1 MDRRGPALSP
11 DLDFVSGRRKLRAAP
26 RARRLRRLVQCPAE
40 RPAPRIGHGAE
51 SSRVRL
57 RLDRIPLRHNLR
69 AGLRLRPDG
78 DDSLH
83 QLLVLPGNANLRL
96 PDHAVLD
103 QGHDRRI
110 AQQGSGRHR
119 RRLGRNRRHGAA
131 PVTLAILGLAFIVL
145 VIVGL
150 PISFAVGVASVIA
163 TFLLSGVDNATIVQ
177 RMLTAINT
185 FPLLAVIFFVFA
197 GVLMARGGIARRLV
211 MMAEVLVG
219 WLPGSLA
226 QIVCVASMFFGG
238 VTGSAV
244 AEVSSIGSMM
254 IPAMEKDGYSRR
266 FATAIVLMAATMGPI
281 IPPSIGMIVF
291 AHVAGNVSIAALFLA
306 GVIPGVL
313 IGMSLMAASFVHGK
327 LYHRKELPVIPMRDK
342 IIRVIDGMA
351 GVFTMV
357 IILGGIISGIFTA
370 TEAGAAA
377 AVYAL
382 ILTVFVYK
390 EIKISELPEIM
401 WECCLTNAVVMLLI
415 ATCSVFSW
423 ILTYENLPTLLA
435 ENFFNLIQS
444 KWAFLLLL
452 NVFLLIVGMF
462 IDMTPALI
470 MLVPMLI
477 PLAIKFDI
485 NMVHLGLIMVI
496 NLSFGLTTPPVG
508 TALFVALKVGKISMD
523 KLLPPLL
530 PLLACMS
537 VVLLL
542 VTYVPSIYDWLPR
555 MLGLMK

>member
-1 MDRRGPALSP
+1 MT
-11 DLDFVSGRRKLRAAP
+11 
-26 RARRLRRLVQCPAE
+26 LV
-40 RPAPRIGHGAE
+40 
-51 SSRVRL
+51 
-57 RLDRIPLRHNLR
+57 
-69 AGLRLRPDG
+69 
-78 DDSLH
+78 
-83 QLLVLPGNANLRL
+83 
-96 PDHAVLD
+96 
-103 QGHDRRI
+103 
-110 AQQGSGRHR
+110 
-119 RRLGRNRRHGAA
+119 
-131 PVTLAILGLAFIVL
+131 ILGLSFLIL
-145 VIVGL
+145 TLIGL
-150 PISFAVGVASVIA
+150 PIAFAVGVSSVIA

-313 IGMSLMAASFVHGK
+313 IGVSLMAASFVHGK
-327 LYHRKELPVIPMRDK
+327 LYHRKELPVIPLRDK
-342 IIRVIDGMA
+342 IIRVIDGFA
-351 GVFTMV
+351 GIFTMV

-390 EIKISELPEIM
+390 EIKISELPEIL

-415 ATCSVFSW
+415 ATCSVYSW

-444 KWAFLLLL
+444 KWAFLLIL
-452 NVFLLIVGMF
+452 NGFLLVVGMF

-477 PLAIKFDI
+477 PLAVKFDI

-496 NLSFGLTTPPVG
+496 NLAFGLTTPPVG

-530 PLLACMS
+530 PLLACMC

-542 VTYVPSIYDWLPR
+542 VTYVPEVYEWLPR
-555 MLGLMK
+555 SFGLMK

>member
-1 MDRRGPALSP
+1 M
-11 DLDFVSGRRKLRAAP
+11 
-26 RARRLRRLVQCPAE
+26 
-40 RPAPRIGHGAE
+40 
-51 SSRVRL
+51 
-57 RLDRIPLRHNLR
+57 
-69 AGLRLRPDG
+69 
-78 DDSLH
+78 
-83 QLLVLPGNANLRL
+83 
-96 PDHAVLD
+96 
-103 QGHDRRI
+103 
-110 AQQGSGRHR
+110 
-119 RRLGRNRRHGAA
+119 
-131 PVTLAILGLAFIVL
+131 TLIILGLAFLVL
-145 VIVGL
+145 TLIGL

-163 TFLLSGVDNATIVQ
+163 TFLLPGVDNATIVQ

-197 GVLMARGGIARRLV
+197 GVLMAKGGIARRLV

-226 QIVCVASMFFGG
+226 QIVVVASMFFGG

-244 AEVSSIGSMM
+244 AEVSSIGAMM

-281 IPPSIGMIVF
+281 IPPSIGMIVY
-291 AHVAGNVSIAALFLA
+291 AHVAGSVSIAALFLA
-306 GVIPGVL
+306 GVVPGVL
-313 IGMSLMAASFVHGK
+313 IGLSLMAASFVHGK
-327 LYHRKELPVIPMRDK
+327 LYHRKELPVIPMRQK
-342 IIRVIDGMA
+342 VIRVIDGFA

-382 ILTVFVYK
+382 VLTVFVYK
-390 EIKISELPEIM
+390 EIKISDLPEIM
-401 WECCLTNAVVMLLI
+401 WECCLTNAVVMMLI

-423 ILTYENLPTLLA
+423 ILTYENLPTMLA

-444 KWAFLLLL
+444 KWAFLLIL
-452 NVFLLIVGMF
+452 NVFLLVVGMF

-477 PLAIKFDI
+477 PLAMKFGID
-485 NMVHLGLIMVI
+485 MVHLGLIMVI

-508 TALFVALKVGKISMD
+508 TALFVALKVGKISME
-523 KLLPPLL
+523 KIIPPLL
-530 PLLACMS
+530 PLLACML
-537 VVLLL
+537 VVLMF
-542 VTYVPSIYDWLPR
+542 VTYVPESYAWLPR

>member
-1 MDRRGPALSP
+1 M
-11 DLDFVSGRRKLRAAP
+11 
-26 RARRLRRLVQCPAE
+26 
-40 RPAPRIGHGAE
+40 
-51 SSRVRL
+51 
-57 RLDRIPLRHNLR
+57 
-69 AGLRLRPDG
+69 
-78 DDSLH
+78 
-83 QLLVLPGNANLRL
+83 
-96 PDHAVLD
+96 
-103 QGHDRRI
+103 
-110 AQQGSGRHR
+110 
-119 RRLGRNRRHGAA
+119 
-131 PVTLAILGLAFIVL
+131 TLAILGLAFIVL

-150 PISFAVGVASVIA
+150 PISFAVGVASVVA
-163 TFLLSGVDNATIVQ
+163 TFLLPGVDNATIVQ

-306 GVIPGVL
+306 GVVPGVL
-313 IGMSLMAASFVHGK
+313 IGVSLMAASFVHGK
-327 LYHRKELPVIPMRDK
+327 LYHQKVLPVIPRREK
-342 IIRVIDGMA
+342 IVRVIDGMA

-390 EIKISELPEIM
+390 EIKLSELPEIM
-401 WECCLTNAVVMLLI
+401 WECCLTNAVVMMLI

-423 ILTYENLPTLLA
+423 ILTYENLPQLLA

-444 KWAFLLLL
+444 KWAFLLIL
-452 NVFLLIVGMF
+452 NIFLLIVGMF

-477 PLAIKFDI
+477 PLAVKFDI

-496 NLSFGLTTPPVG
+496 NLAFGLTTPPVG

-523 KLLPPLL
+523 KIIPPLL
-530 PLLACMS
+530 PLLACMT

>member
-1 MDRRGPALSP
+1 M
-11 DLDFVSGRRKLRAAP
+11 
-26 RARRLRRLVQCPAE
+26 
-40 RPAPRIGHGAE
+40 
-51 SSRVRL
+51 
-57 RLDRIPLRHNLR
+57 
-69 AGLRLRPDG
+69 
-78 DDSLH
+78 
-83 QLLVLPGNANLRL
+83 
-96 PDHAVLD
+96 
-103 QGHDRRI
+103 
-110 AQQGSGRHR
+110 
-119 RRLGRNRRHGAA
+119 
-131 PVTLAILGLAFIVL
+131 TLAILGLAFLVL
-145 VIVGL
+145 VVVGL
-150 PISFAVGVASVIA
+150 PISFAVGVASVVA
-163 TFLLSGVDNATIVQ
+163 TFLLPGVDNATIVQ

-197 GVLMARGGIARRLV
+197 GVLMAKGGIARRLV
-211 MMAEVLVG
+211 LMAEVLVG

-244 AEVSSIGSMM
+244 AEVSSIGAMM

-291 AHVAGNVSIAALFLA
+291 AHVAGNVSIAALFMA
-306 GVIPGVL
+306 GVIPGIL
-313 IGMSLMAASFVHGK
+313 IGVSLMAASFVHGK
-327 LYHRKELPVIPMRDK
+327 LYHQKQLPVIPPREK
-342 IIRVIDGMA
+342 IKRVIDGAA

-357 IILGGIISGIFTA
+357 IILGGIISGVFTA

-377 AVYAL
+377 SVYAL

-435 ENFFNLIQS
+435 DNFFNLIQS

-452 NVFLLIVGMF
+452 NVFLLVVGMF

-470 MLVPMLI
+470 MLVPMLM
-477 PLAIKFDI
+477 PLAAKFGIDL
-485 NMVHLGLIMVI
+485 VHLGLIMVI

-530 PLLACMS
+530 PLLACML
-537 VVLLL
+537 VVLLF
-542 VTYVPSIYDWLPR
+542 VTYVPESYAWLPR
-555 MLGLMK
+555 GFGLMK

>member
-1 MDRRGPALSP
+1 
-11 DLDFVSGRRKLRAAP
+11 
-26 RARRLRRLVQCPAE
+26 
-40 RPAPRIGHGAE
+40 
-51 SSRVRL
+51 
-57 RLDRIPLRHNLR
+57 
-69 AGLRLRPDG
+69 
-78 DDSLH
+78 
-83 QLLVLPGNANLRL
+83 
-96 PDHAVLD
+96 
-103 QGHDRRI
+103 
-110 AQQGSGRHR
+110 
-119 RRLGRNRRHGAA
+119 
-131 PVTLAILGLAFIVL
+131 VTLAILGATFLILAL
-145 VIVGL
+145 VGL
-150 PISFAVGVASVIA
+150 PISFAVGVATVVG

-226 QIVCVASMFFGG
+226 QIVVVASMFFGG

-254 IPAMEKDGYSRR
+254 IPAMEKDGYTRR

-291 AHVAGNVSIAALFLA
+291 AHVAGNVSIAALFIA
-306 GVIPGVL
+306 GIIPGIL
-313 IGMSLMAASFVHGK
+313 IGVSLMAASFVHGT
-327 LYHRKELPVIPMRDK
+327 LYHKKELPVIPRRQK
-342 IIRVIDGMA
+342 IIRVIDGFA
-351 GVFTMV
+351 GIFTMA
-357 IILGGIISGIFTA
+357 IILGGIITGVFTA

-377 AVYAL
+377 AMYAL
-382 ILTVFVYK
+382 VLTVFVYK
-390 EIKISELPEIM
+390 EIKISELPEIL

-435 ENFFNLIQS
+435 DNFFNLIQS
-444 KWAFLLLL
+444 KWAFLLIL
-452 NVFLLIVGMF
+452 NVFLLVVGMF

-496 NLSFGLTTPPVG
+496 NLAFGLTTPPVG

-542 VTYVPSIYDWLPR
+542 VTYLPAIYEWLPR
-555 MLGLMK
+555 MLGLMP

>member
-1 MDRRGPALSP
+1 M
-11 DLDFVSGRRKLRAAP
+11 
-26 RARRLRRLVQCPAE
+26 
-40 RPAPRIGHGAE
+40 
-51 SSRVRL
+51 
-57 RLDRIPLRHNLR
+57 
-69 AGLRLRPDG
+69 
-78 DDSLH
+78 
-83 QLLVLPGNANLRL
+83 
-96 PDHAVLD
+96 
-103 QGHDRRI
+103 
-110 AQQGSGRHR
+110 
-119 RRLGRNRRHGAA
+119 
-131 PVTLAILGLAFIVL
+131 TLIILGLSFLVL
-145 VIVGL
+145 TLIGL
-150 PISFAVGVASVIA
+150 PIAFAVGVSSVIA

-313 IGMSLMAASFVHGK
+313 IGVSLMAASFVHGK
-327 LYHRKELPVIPMRDK
+327 LYHRKELPVIPTRDK

-390 EIKISELPEIM
+390 EIKISELPEIL

-415 ATCSVFSW
+415 ATCSVYSW

-435 ENFFNLIQS
+435 DNFFNLIQS
-444 KWAFLLLL
+444 KWAFLLIL
-452 NVFLLIVGMF
+452 NGFLLVVGMF

-477 PLAIKFDI
+477 PLAVKFDI

-496 NLSFGLTTPPVG
+496 NLAFGLTTPPVG

-530 PLLACMS
+530 PLLACMC

-542 VTYVPSIYDWLPR
+542 VTYVPEVYEWLPR
-555 MLGLMK
+555 SFGLMK